1 MPREKLFTKQEIVKN
16 ALEIFWSNGYHQT
29 SIQDLVYKIG
39 INRASLY
46 DTFGDKETL
55 FYECFL
61 MYRNMILSKI
71 KLIFDESKSIREGF
85 ENTIYFLTD
94 EVFLDESRKGC
105 FMSTT
110 YAELLPSKTIEVNNM
125 LEETRS
131 IFLNLTE
138 EKLKKAETKKLLKK
152 GVVVQDISVA
162 MYSSIVGLGV
172 LSKTNISHIDIKSVL
187 MTHLNIFK

>member
-1 MPREKLFTKQEIVKN
+1 MPREKLFTKQEVVKN

-61 MYRNMILSKI
+61 MYRNMIFSKI
-71 KLIFDESKSIREGF
+71 KLIFDESKSIRDGF

-110 YAELLPSKTIEVNNM
+110 YAELLPSKT
-125 LEETRS
+125 EETRS

-138 EKLKKAETKKLLKK
+138 EKLKKAEIKKLLKK